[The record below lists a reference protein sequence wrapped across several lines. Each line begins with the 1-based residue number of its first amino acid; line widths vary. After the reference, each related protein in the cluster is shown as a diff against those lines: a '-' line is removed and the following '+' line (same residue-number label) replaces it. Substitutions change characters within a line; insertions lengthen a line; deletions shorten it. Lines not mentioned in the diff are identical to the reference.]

1 MIPKQEPPTQEEFDD
16 AYYALYQV
24 SCYMKMI
31 YGVPRPTLEKV
42 LKFLYKLGQE
52 ELDKIE
58 SLKYEPS
65 LGVYYEPTYDEVDD
79 VRPVDD
85 VTIGKPPISIELI

>member
-16 AYYALYQV
+16 AYYALYQI

-58 SLKYEPS
+58 SLKYEP
-65 LGVYYEPTYDEVDD
+65 GMKAPKFPEYGFDD
-79 VRPVDD
+79 HGNF
-85 VTIGKPPISIELI
+85 TIIK

>member
-1 MIPKQEPPTQEEFDD
+1 MIPKQEPPSQEEFND

-58 SLKYEPS
+58 SLKYEP
-65 LGVYYEPTYDEVDD
+65 GMKAPKFPEYGFDNHGNF
-79 VRPVDD
+79 
-85 VTIGKPPISIELI
+85 TIIK

>member
-1 MIPKQEPPTQEEFDD
+1 MIPKQEPPSQEEFDD
-16 AYYALYQV
+16 AYYALYQI
-24 SCYMKMI
+24 SCYSKMI

-58 SLKYEPS
+58 SLKYEPKFPAPEFPE
-65 LGVYYEPTYDEVDD
+65 YDYDEQGNIFVK
-79 VRPVDD
+79 R
-85 VTIGKPPISIELI
+85 

>member
-1 MIPKQEPPTQEEFDD
+1 MIPKQEPPSQEEFDD
-16 AYYALYQV
+16 AYYALYTV
-24 SCYMKMI
+24 SCYSRMM

-58 SLKYEPS
+58 SLKYEPEFPAPEFPE
-65 LGVYYEPTYDEVDD
+65 YDYDEQGNIFVKPKGYQDD
-79 VRPVDD
+79 
-85 VTIGKPPISIELI
+85 T

>member
-16 AYYALYQV
+16 AYYALYQI

-58 SLKYEPS
+58 SLKYEPRMKAQE
-65 LGVYYEPTYDEVDD
+65 LFPEYDKDGNIVGMSIRYVDD
-79 VRPVDD
+79 
-85 VTIGKPPISIELI
+85 L

>member
-16 AYYALYQV
+16 AYYALYQI

-58 SLKYEPS
+58 SLKYEPRMKAP
-65 LGVYYEPTYDEVDD
+65 EFPEYDKDGNIVGMSIRYVDD
-79 VRPVDD
+79 R
-85 VTIGKPPISIELI
+85 

>member
-16 AYYALYQV
+16 AYYALYQI

-58 SLKYEPS
+58 SLKYEP
-65 LGVYYEPTYDEVDD
+65 GMKAPKFPEYDKDGNIVGMSIRYVDD
-79 VRPVDD
+79 
-85 VTIGKPPISIELI
+85 L

>member
-1 MIPKQEPPTQEEFDD
+1 MIPKQEPPSQEEFNE
-16 AYYALYQV
+16 AYYALYQI
-24 SCYMKMI
+24 SCYAKMM

-58 SLKYEPS
+58 SLKYEPRM
-65 LGVYYEPTYDEVDD
+65 EAPKFPEYDKDWNIVGMSIRHVDD
-79 VRPVDD
+79 R
-85 VTIGKPPISIELI
+85 